1 MIVIH
6 WILVNFLIDT
16 PERRTRMEARRM
28 AEKIKL
34 YLKNQKL
41 KMKHL
46 YFLIT
51 LTLNFI
57 ADVIIIA
64 FTFWTVYKIYKLKLG
79 GYRKEMTEIDEIIN
93 KSIDLKIED
102 LPKTEGLPK
111 TDRSEELRERLI
123 GIAVAGK
130 SKEYLGNPITSEE
143 IERLDHEAILKLYAR
158 YETCMGG
165 LVTKSL
171 KEAFLAHIQTY

>member
-1 MIVIH
+1 
-6 WILVNFLIDT
+6 
-16 PERRTRMEARRM
+16 
-28 AEKIKL
+28 
-34 YLKNQKL
+34 
-41 KMKHL
+41 
-46 YFLIT
+46 
-51 LTLNFI
+51 
-57 ADVIIIA
+57 
-64 FTFWTVYKIYKLKLG
+64 
-79 GYRKEMTEIDEIIN
+79 MTEIDEIIN

-158 YETCMGG
+158 YETRMGG

-171 KEAFLAHIQTY
+171 KEAFFSAYTNLLSLVLPKNF